1 MISSDQIKSIARNFA
16 DLGGQRQLALGLAF
30 ALVVGSVVAV
40 GYLFSKPS
48 LQTLYTGL
56 IKTDVAG
63 IGTVLSQSGVP
74 YEIGAKGDSISVPY
88 GRVAEVRMLLAE
100 RGLPHGP
107 SAGYELFDN
116 MGSIGLTSF
125 MQEVTRK
132 RALEG
137 ELGRTIQSMKGVLAA
152 RVHIVMAEAGSF
164 RRVGRKPSA
173 SVVIRVSADAGQSL
187 ASAIRHLVAA
197 SVPGLAMSQVA
208 VLNTDGTLL
217 AAGGDPTSRTPHK
230 NAGLEKEIEA
240 SLKQNIRQT
249 LAPFLGIENF
259 RISVAARLNT
269 DKRETRETAFDPD
282 TRVERSVRVVK
293 ETKKSNNSKSSK
305 AVSVQQNIP
314 AEEREAGGQDQ
325 SKRDDERREE
335 LTNFEIGSKT
345 IATVSDGYRIE
356 RLTVAVVVN
365 TKRLKAIVDAGG
377 SPAKVDQML
386 QQVESLVAASAGL
399 QAKRGDEVKVTA
411 VEFLPVSSGLKPVDG
426 PGIMQQLLSHAGVLI
441 NGIVLLGI
449 VALVMLLG
457 VRPMGRILLKEPA
470 PLLPVG
476 GTELPSVTVAQST
489 GNGISYDA
497 ESALTSTND
506 ETSSETI
513 DHAEIEAM
521 QPAVPVNTAK
531 AKLEKLI
538 ADEDAAVEV
547 MRQWMQEK
555 PA

>member
-16 DLGGQRQLALGLAF
+16 DLGGRRQLALGLIF
-30 ALVVGSVVAV
+30 ALVVGSVVAI

-74 YEIGAKGDSISVPY
+74 YEVGAKGDSISVPY

-173 SVVIRVSADAGQSL
+173 SVVIRVTADAGHSL
-187 ASAIRHLVAA
+187 ASAVRHLVAA
-197 SVPGLAMSQVA
+197 SVPGLAMSQVS

-217 AAGGDPTSRTPHK
+217 ASGGDPMSRAPHK
-230 NAGLEKEIEA
+230 NAGLEREIEA
-240 SLKQNIRQT
+240 SLKENISQT
-249 LAPFLGIENF
+249 LAPFLGVENF

-269 DKRETRETAFDPD
+269 DKRETRETAFDPN

-305 AVSVQQNIP
+305 AVTVQQNVP
-314 AEEREAGGQDQ
+314 AEEGKAAGQDQ
-325 SKRDDERREE
+325 SKQDDERREE
-335 LTNFEIGSKT
+335 LTNFEVGSKT

-365 TKRLKAIVDAGG
+365 AKRLQQVAGEKAGPDQL
-377 SPAKVDQML
+377 AKL
-386 QQVESLVAASAGL
+386 LSQVESLVGAAGGL
-399 QAKRGDEVKVTA
+399 QTKRGDDVKVSA
-411 VEFLPVSSGLKPVDG
+411 VDFLPASSDLTPVVAPGL
-426 PGIMQQLLSHAGVLI
+426 IQQLTSHVDVMI
-441 NGIVLLGI
+441 NGLVMLGAVL
-449 VALVMLLG
+449 LVMLLG
-457 VRPMGRILLKEPA
+457 VRPMTRVLLKEAPA
-470 PLLPVG
+470 SLAGTPADMSGIANGQAVAG
-476 GTELPSVTVAQST
+476 GIPYDEASGST
-489 GNGISYDA
+489 DPA
-497 ESALTSTND
+497 REPT
-506 ETSSETI
+506 TI
-513 DHAEIEAM
+513 AHAETVSDEPEA
-521 QPAVPVNTAK
+521 PIDAAR
-531 AKLEKLI
+531 ARLEKLI
-538 ADEDAAVEV
+538 ADEDAAVQV
-547 MRQWMQEK
+547 MRQWMQES

>member
-1 MISSDQIKSIARNFA
+1 MTSSDQIKSIARNFA
-16 DLGGQRQLALGLAF
+16 DLGGQRQVALGLIF
-30 ALVVGSVVAV
+30 ALVVGSVVAI

-74 YEIGAKGDSISVPY
+74 YEVGAKGDSISVPY

-187 ASAIRHLVAA
+187 ASAVRHLVAA

-217 AAGGDPTSRTPHK
+217 ASGGDPMSRAPHK
-230 NAGLEKEIEA
+230 NAGLERDIEA
-240 SLKQNIRQT
+240 SLKENISQT
-249 LAPFLGIENF
+249 LAPFLGIENY

-269 DKRETRETAFDPD
+269 DKRETRETAFDPN

-305 AVSVQQNIP
+305 AVTVQQNVP
-314 AEEREAGGQDQ
+314 AEEGEAAGQDQ
-325 SKRDDERREE
+325 SKQDDERREE
-335 LTNFEIGSKT
+335 LTNFEVGSKT

-356 RLTVAVVVN
+356 RLSVAVVVN
-365 TKRLKAIVDAGG
+365 AKRLQQVAGNTAG
-377 SPAKVDQML
+377 ADKIAQL
-386 QQVESLVAASAGL
+386 IAQVESLVAAAGGL
-399 QAKRGDEVKVTA
+399 QIKRGDDIKVSA
-411 VEFLPVSSGLKPVDG
+411 VEFLPASSDLTPVAG
-426 PGIMQQLLSHAGVLI
+426 PGLIQQVLSHLGVMI
-441 NGIVLLGI
+441 NGLVMLG
-449 VALVMLLG
+449 VVFLVMLLG
-457 VRPMGRILLKEPA
+457 VRPMTRVLLKEPA
-470 PLLPVG
+470 PLLAEAAPEMPGVPG
-476 GTELPSVTVAQST
+476 GAAVA
-489 GNGISYDA
+489 GGISYEAMSGQDNLA
-497 ESALTSTND
+497 IGPA
-506 ETSSETI
+506 TI
-513 DHAEIEAM
+513 DHDAEKSSDKLDT
-521 QPAVPVNTAK
+521 PLDTAK

-538 ADEDAAVEV
+538 ADEDAAVQV
-547 MRQWMQEK
+547 MRQWMQES